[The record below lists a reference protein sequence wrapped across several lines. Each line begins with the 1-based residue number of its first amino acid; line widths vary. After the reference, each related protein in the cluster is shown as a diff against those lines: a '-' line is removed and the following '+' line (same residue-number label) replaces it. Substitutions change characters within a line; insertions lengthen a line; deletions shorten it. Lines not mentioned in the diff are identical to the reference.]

1 MTVTDDKTERT
12 SIKVFFLVVNQ
23 SWVFHFLTTLDLH
36 RVFAH
41 SSFSPLSFTTV
52 FDIDPYIRGVRA
64 PYIRERGGGFLQV
77 EIQGKAPLDNKT
89 PLLYFC

>member
-12 SIKVFFLVVNQ
+12 SIKVLFLVVNQ

-41 SSFSPLSFTTV
+41 SSFSPVSFTTV
-52 FDIDPYIRGVRA
+52 FYVDLYIRGVRA
-64 PYIRERGGGFLQV
+64 PYIREREGGFLQV
-77 EIQGKAPLDNKT
+77 EIQGKAPLANKT
-89 PLLYFC
+89 PLLYFR

>member
-1 MTVTDDKTERT
+1 MTVTDDKTERI
-12 SIKVFFLVVNQ
+12 SIKVLFLVVNQ

-36 RVFAH
+36 RVFGH

-52 FDIDPYIRGVRA
+52 FYIDPYIRGVRA

-77 EIQGKAPLDNKT
+77 EIQGKAPLDNKN
-89 PLLYFC
+89 PLLYFR

>member
-12 SIKVFFLVVNQ
+12 SIKVLFLVVNQ

-41 SSFSPLSFTTV
+41 SSFSPISFTTV

-64 PYIRERGGGFLQV
+64 PYIRERGGFLQI

-89 PLLYFC
+89 PLLYFR

>member
-12 SIKVFFLVVNQ
+12 SIKVLFLVVNQ

-41 SSFSPLSFTTV
+41 SLNVLSRPFLLRRFLILTHT
-52 FDIDPYIRGVRA
+52 FEEWELHTFG
-64 PYIRERGGGFLQV
+64 RGGGGSYKLKFKV
-77 EIQGKAPLDNKT
+77 KHR
-89 PLLYFC
+89 